1 MNRNIM
7 VLYYILRICFTFIYH
22 IQSSNPLVFF
32 YKPSNNNFH
41 KQLVATL
48 KTEFS
53 DGDDDD
59 DDDDGVDDDG
69 GDDVISF
76 CSIESFVGI
85 RLGPAI
91 SDTGPPQKRLLTQLR
106 GE

>member
-7 VLYYILRICFTFIYH
+7 VLYYILRTCFTFIYH
-22 IQSSNPLVFF
+22 IQSLNPLVFF

-41 KQLVATL
+41 KQLGATL

-53 DGDDDD
+53 

-91 SDTGPPQKRLLTQLR
+91 SDTEPPQKRLLTQLR

>member
-1 MNRNIM
+1 M
-7 VLYYILRICFTFIYH
+7 
-22 IQSSNPLVFF
+22 
-32 YKPSNNNFH
+32 
-41 KQLVATL
+41 

-53 DGDDDD
+53 DDDD
-59 DDDDGVDDDG
+59 DDDDEVDDDG